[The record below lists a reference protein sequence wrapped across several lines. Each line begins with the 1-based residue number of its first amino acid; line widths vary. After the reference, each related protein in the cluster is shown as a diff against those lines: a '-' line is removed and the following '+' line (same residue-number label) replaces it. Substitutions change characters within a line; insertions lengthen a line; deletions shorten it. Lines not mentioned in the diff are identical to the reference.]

1 MTKTIEGKDESRSDF
16 AWLLVR
22 CAAGAIALPHA
33 WPKLFGTFAPVLAEK
48 VLTPLGIP
56 APLLVAYA
64 LGMLELVGGVLLI
77 LGLGTRLVALLM
89 VGEWAVITFAVAIP
103 KGWIYSVPGGGA
115 EFPAIMT
122 VLYLA
127 IVFYGAGHFSLDQL
141 FGTHRSP
148 LRRKSM

>member
-1 MTKTIEGKDESRSDF
+1 MANSVTGGNESRADF

-48 VLTPLGIP
+48 VLTPLGLP
-56 APLLVAYA
+56 APLLIAYG
-64 LGMLELVGGVLLI
+64 LGVLELVGGVLLI
-77 LGLGTRLVALLM
+77 LGLGTRVVALLM

-103 KGWIYSVPGGGA
+103 KGWIYSVAGGGA

-127 IVFYGAGHFSLDQL
+127 IVIYGAGRLSLDRW
-141 FGTHRSP
+141 FGTDMWPS
-148 LRRKSM
+148 RRKSN